1 MSAAAH
7 KLDPAMVREIFN
19 YEDGALFWAEDRGPR
34 ARKGAPAGTL
44 RASGAIAV
52 VIGKRAYPRSH
63 LVFAWHAGRWP
74 AGQLRHLDG
83 QTTNDRIENLRDMPV
98 HELRVLAKSCGNLPG
113 TRQQKGRWLASITL
127 GGIARHLGSYP
138 TEREAHE
145 AFARAH
151 AAAHGKH
158 SPYFKNDESV
168 SQNAYSITVGAE

>member
-1 MSAAAH
+1 MRRTPVDP
-7 KLDPAMVREIFN
+7 KLVREIFT
-19 YEDGALFWAEDRGPR
+19 YEDGALLWAEDRGQR
-34 ARKGAPAGTL
+34 ARKGAAAGTL
-44 RASGAIAV
+44 RASGVVAI
-52 VIGKRAYPRSH
+52 VIGKRAYPRSR
-63 LVFAWHAGRWP
+63 LVFAWHFGRWP

-127 GGIARHLGSYP
+127 GGIARHLGSYA
-138 TEREAHE
+138 TEGEAHE

-168 SQNAYSITVGAE
+168 FKDATGV